1 VVIGFG
7 SVSQDAGV
15 RAPMGYT
22 GPDGAEGTSVRAVR
36 YDGQHV
42 VLDDSAPDPTPSEGD
57 SLVAVSL
64 AMPDATDVATAR
76 GETGFEGVLSRRF
89 VGTVKDPGSDETHR
103 LKQGT
108 RVVAEVNL
116 PDAASD
122 LARRGLGRHDP
133 ERRVLG
139 LHEAEGVL
147 AERVAIP
154 ARALVEVPHEL
165 TDEQALFAVP
175 VGDAVHT
182 ARLLRLDSKSY
193 VTVVGESLEALLM
206 AQVMARENHSVR
218 LLARDPERLELCER
232 WGVRRRHTD
241 EAGRRQD
248 QDVVVV
254 ADATAETVSLAL
266 GMVRPRGTVVLR
278 RAVLG
283 VPGQEHGEL
292 GDGEGGGVDLRDAI
306 DREISMIGAR
316 CGPVRV
322 GVQTIAGGGVDL
334 SGLISERFRMDDA
347 VSAVRCVGEGD
358 TLAAAVEVGG

>member
-1 VVIGFG
+1 
-7 SVSQDAGV
+7 
-15 RAPMGYT
+15 M
-22 GPDGAEGTSVRAVR
+22 RAVR

-42 VLDDSAPDPTPSEGD
+42 VLETDAPEPTLAGGD
-57 SLVAVSL
+57 ALLSVRL
-64 AMPDATDVATAR
+64 AMPDATDAATAR
-76 GETGFEGVLSRRF
+76 GDTGFRGVLSRRF
-89 VGTVKDPGSDETHR
+89 VGVVKEPGADQTHR
-103 LKQGT
+103 LKKGA

-139 LHEAEGVL
+139 LHEADGVL
-147 AERVAIP
+147 AERVAVP
-154 ARALVEVPHEL
+154 ARALVEVPGEL

-206 AQVMARENHSVR
+206 AQVMARENHTVR
-218 LLARDPERLELCER
+218 LLARDSDRLELCER

-254 ADATAETVSLAL
+254 ADATPESVSTAL

-283 VPGQEHGEL
+283 VPGQEFDDACREGL
-292 GDGEGGGVDLRDAI
+292 GMDLRDAI
-306 DREISMIGAR
+306 DREITMIGAR

-334 SGLISERFRMDDA
+334 SGL
-347 VSAVRCVGEGD
+347 VSDRLALADGVTAVRRVGEGD
-358 TLAAAVEVGG
+358 ALAVVVEVGGR